1 MAALAANS
9 ARPPADPR
17 SDLRIPDA
25 SSRAPTALLRPPESP
40 SPRTG
45 MLTGAV
51 TTPAANGTLPA
62 SAGQPSS
69 SNPSMEQAQAQLAS
83 RGVRWQRL
91 EMTPDQRDWQ
101 FSCSIPSRQ
110 NPNIS
115 RTYEAQA
122 PTAPAAVQAVLD
134 QINRDQF

>member
-9 ARPPADPR
+9 SRPPADPR

-25 SSRAPTALLRPPESP
+25 SSRAPSAQLRPPESAG
-40 SPRTG
+40 PRTG

-51 TTPAANGTLPA
+51 QPGAGSLPPAN
-62 SAGQPSS
+62 AGQPPGG
-69 SNPSMEQAQAQLAS
+69 NPSLEQAQARLAG

-91 EMTPDQRDWQ
+91 EMAPDQRNWQ
-101 FSCSIPSRQ
+101 FTCSIPSRQ

-122 PTAPAAVQAVLD
+122 ATPAAAVQAVLD
-134 QINRDQF
+134 QLDRDQF